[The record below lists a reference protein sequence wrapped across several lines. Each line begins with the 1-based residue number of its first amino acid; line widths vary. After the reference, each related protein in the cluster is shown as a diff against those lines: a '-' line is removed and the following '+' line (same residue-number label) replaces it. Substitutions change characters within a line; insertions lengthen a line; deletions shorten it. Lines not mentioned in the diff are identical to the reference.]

1 MRASQYKF
9 TLDVQSTQSQVCL
22 AATEGD
28 TNREFYISF
37 SDGGVP
43 LAIEGLQS
51 ATIIFER
58 PDGDLVE
65 DYCDVL
71 NDGANVLYPFKTG
84 TCEAAGINNCQ
95 LLLIDANGKQL
106 YSPSFSLNVAKKKIA
121 RALK

>member
-9 TLDVQSTQSQVCL
+9 TLDVQSTQSQICL
-22 AATEGD
+22 AATQGD

-58 PDGDLVE
+58 PDEDVVE
-65 DYCDVL
+65 DFCDVV
-71 NDGANVLYPFKTG
+71 NDGANVLYQFKAG
-84 TCEAAGINNCQ
+84 TCEVAGLHSCY
-95 LLLIDANGKQL
+95 LLLLDANGKQL
-106 YSPSFSLNVAKKKIA
+106 YSPLFSMNVAKKKIA

>member
-1 MRASQYKF
+1 MRASQYIF
-9 TLDVQSTQSQVCL
+9 TLDVQSVQSQICL
-22 AATEGD
+22 AATQGD

-43 LAIEGLQS
+43 LAIEGLQT

-58 PDGDLVE
+58 PDEDVVE
-65 DYCDVL
+65 DFCTVV
-71 NDGANVLYPFKTG
+71 NGGANVKYEFKTG
-84 TCEAAGINNCQ
+84 TCEVAGLHNCQ

-106 YSPSFSLNVAKKKIA
+106 YSPSFSMNVAKKKIA